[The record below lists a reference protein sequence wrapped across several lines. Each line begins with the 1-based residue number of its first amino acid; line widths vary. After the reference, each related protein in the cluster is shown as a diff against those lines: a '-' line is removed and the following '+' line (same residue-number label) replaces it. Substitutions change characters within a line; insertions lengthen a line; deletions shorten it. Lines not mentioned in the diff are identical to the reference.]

1 MKSRKK
7 KYVYIGFIVG
17 FEAVAF
23 VSGFSMGG
31 KLKAKSA
38 RNVSTEV
45 FTESTSSTE
54 STVELPTKE
63 VFATTNYVIS
73 TEETNIPED
82 TTEDVTTEY
91 HSVLTEEGGVNY
103 YNGIKETYYNLDM
116 SYVVELMRYE
126 GYSEEDYPYSVSDEN
141 GCKMLGNYIMVAANL
156 DRYPKGTIVETSL
169 GMGIVCDTGEFAVSN
184 PNQFD
189 IAVTWK

>member
-1 MKSRKK
+1 MKLRKK
-7 KYVYIGFIVG
+7 KYAYIGFIVG
-17 FEAVAF
+17 FEVVAF
-23 VSGFSMGG
+23 VSGFSVGG
-31 KLKAKSA
+31 KLKAKSV

-45 FTESTSSTE
+45 STE
-54 STVELPTKE
+54 IAIPTTSTVELPTKE
-63 VFATTNYVIS
+63 VFATTNTAIS
-73 TEETNIPED
+73 TEEINIPEV
-82 TTEDVTTEY
+82 TTEDVTTEC
-91 HSVLTEEGGVNY
+91 HSVLTKEGGVNY

>member
-1 MKSRKK
+1 MKSRRK
-7 KYVYIGFIVG
+7 KYAYIGFIVG
-17 FEAVAF
+17 FEVIAF

-31 KLKAKSA
+31 KLKAKSV

-45 FTESTSSTE
+45 STESSNQTT

-63 VFATTNYVIS
+63 VFATTNFAIS
-73 TEETNIPED
+73 TEEINMPEV
-82 TTEDVTTEY
+82 TTEDVTTEH
-91 HSVLTEEGGVNY
+91 HSVLTKEGGVNY

-116 SYVVELMRYE
+116 SYVVELMRHE

>member
-1 MKSRKK
+1 MKLRKK

-17 FEAVAF
+17 FEVVAF
-23 VSGFSMGG
+23 VSGFSVGG
-31 KLKAKSA
+31 KLKAKSV
-38 RNVSTEV
+38 RNVSTKV
-45 FTESTSSTE
+45 STESTSSTVDA
-54 STVELPTKE
+54 VELPTKE
-63 VFATTNYVIS
+63 VFATTSFAIT
-73 TEETNIPED
+73 TEEVS
-82 TTEDVTTEY
+82 TTEVTTEEATNEY
-91 HSVLTEEGGVNY
+91 HSVLTREGGVNY

-141 GCKMLGNYIMVAANL
+141 GCKMLGDYIMVAANL

>member
-7 KYVYIGFIVG
+7 KYIYIGFIVG

-23 VSGFSMGG
+23 VSGFSVGG
-31 KLKAKSA
+31 KLKAKSV
-38 RNVSTEV
+38 RNVNTEV
-45 FTESTSSTE
+45 STESTSSTE
-54 STVELPTKE
+54 LTVELPTKE
-63 VFATTNYVIS
+63 VFATTNYAIS
-73 TEETNIPED
+73 TEETNIPEV
-82 TTEDVTTEY
+82 TTEDVT
-91 HSVLTEEGGVNY
+91 
-103 YNGIKETYYNLDM
+103 
-116 SYVVELMRYE
+116 YVVELMRYE
-126 GYSEEDYPYSVSDEN
+126 GYSEEVYPYSVSDET

>member
-7 KYVYIGFIVG
+7 KYVYIGFIAG
-17 FEAVAF
+17 FEVVAF
-23 VSGFSMGG
+23 VSGFSVGG
-31 KLKAKSA
+31 KLKAKSV

-45 FTESTSSTE
+45 STE
-54 STVELPTKE
+54 SASSTVDAVELPTKE
-63 VFATTNYVIS
+63 VFATTSFAIT
-73 TEETNIPED
+73 TEEVS
-82 TTEDVTTEY
+82 TTEVTTEEATTEY
-91 HSVLTEEGGVNY
+91 HSVLTREGGVNY

-141 GCKMLGNYIMVAANL
+141 GCKMLGNYIMIAANL

>member
-1 MKSRKK
+1 MRSRKK

-17 FEAVAF
+17 FEVVAF
-23 VSGFSMGG
+23 VSGFSVGG
-31 KLKAKSA
+31 KLKAKSV

-45 FTESTSSTE
+45 STESISPTT

-63 VFATTNYVIS
+63 VFATTNSAIS
-73 TEETNIPED
+73 TEETNISD
-82 TTEDVTTEY
+82 VTTEDVTTEY
-91 HSVLTEEGGVNY
+91 HSVLTKEGGVNY

-169 GMGIVCDTGEFAVSN
+169 GMGIVCDTGEFAISN

>member
-7 KYVYIGFIVG
+7 KYIYIGFIVG

-23 VSGFSMGG
+23 VSGFSVGG
-31 KLKAKSA
+31 KLKAKSV
-38 RNVSTEV
+38 RNVNTEV
-45 FTESTSSTE
+45 STESTSSTE
-54 STVELPTKE
+54 LTVELPTKE
-63 VFATTNYVIS
+63 VFATTNYAIS
-73 TEETNIPED
+73 TEETNIPEV
-82 TTEDVTTEY
+82 TTEVVTTEY
-91 HSVLTEEGGVNY
+91 HSVLTKEGGVNY

-189 IAVTWK
+189 IAVTWE

>member
-7 KYVYIGFIVG
+7 KYAYIGFIVG
-17 FEAVAF
+17 FEVVAF
-23 VSGFSMGG
+23 VSGFSVGG
-31 KLKAKSA
+31 KLKAKSV

-45 FTESTSSTE
+45 STESAIPTT

-63 VFATTNYVIS
+63 VFATTSFAIT
-73 TEETNIPED
+73 TEEVS
-82 TTEDVTTEY
+82 TTEVITEEATTEY
-91 HSVLTEEGGVNY
+91 HSVLTKEGGVNY

>member
-7 KYVYIGFIVG
+7 KYAYIGFIVG
-17 FEAVAF
+17 FEVVAF
-23 VSGFSMGG
+23 VSGFSVGG
-31 KLKAKSA
+31 KFKAKSV
-38 RNVSTEV
+38 RTVSTEV
-45 FTESTSSTE
+45 SSESTSSTE
-54 STVELPTKE
+54 STTELPTKE
-63 VFATTNYVIS
+63 VFATTNSAIP
-73 TEETNIPED
+73 TEEINIPE
-82 TTEDVTTEY
+82 VTTEEVTTEH

-103 YNGIKETYYNLDM
+103 YNGIKETYYNSDM

-169 GMGIVCDTGEFAVSN
+169 GMGMVCDTGEFAISN